1 MRSLEAQG
9 RLAVPHLA
17 FDERVVNGARGGVAE
32 LARKQGALVLEAAL
46 APLALGPA
54 GPGAH
59 LARPCK
65 GAQPPPAPRGR
76 IPVMAPEGAA
86 DVMRW
91 QSKLRRELKG
101 GKHAPETHQRKTRQ
115 RLSFAHIRTDARLE
129 TVLQISGRTVHMR
142 DSACSG
148 QRAPLWGLTAI
159 LALRLPG

>member
-1 MRSLEAQG
+1 MQRHDELFMLLTQTI
-9 RLAVPHLA
+9 AVIMNHSKSVRVEEPPLDEDRPQDHAIPRGTGPFAVSHLA

-76 IPVMAPEGAA
+76 ISVMAPEGAA
-86 DVMRW
+86 DVMR
-91 QSKLRRELKG
+91 
-101 GKHAPETHQRKTRQ
+101 
-115 RLSFAHIRTDARLE
+115 
-129 TVLQISGRTVHMR
+129 
-142 DSACSG
+142 
-148 QRAPLWGLTAI
+148 
-159 LALRLPG
+159 